1 MEDVESPDLTHV
13 GDFPRDRPTSGGQDA
28 CLAQRLRA
36 FEGRGVGI
44 AGYRSF
50 ALWKG
55 EVFTHRPADAKFLC
69 ITLDEPPLGRD
80 AAAPES
86 LVRTKTGRAEWLSGI
101 VRGIRSSNTI
111 DRSQDITL
119 IPTMHFLERNPQLW
133 MLNALIE

>member
-1 MEDVESPDLTHV
+1 MWVIFLATDQLQAARMPAWHSDCEPLKAEELESLGINHLRYGKEKCSRIARQTRSSCV
-13 GDFPRDRPTSGGQDA
+13 SRSTS
-28 CLAQRLRA
+28 RL
-36 FEGRGVGI
+36 
-44 AGYRSF
+44 
-50 ALWKG
+50 
-55 EVFTHRPADAKFLC
+55 
-69 ITLDEPPLGRD
+69 LGRD